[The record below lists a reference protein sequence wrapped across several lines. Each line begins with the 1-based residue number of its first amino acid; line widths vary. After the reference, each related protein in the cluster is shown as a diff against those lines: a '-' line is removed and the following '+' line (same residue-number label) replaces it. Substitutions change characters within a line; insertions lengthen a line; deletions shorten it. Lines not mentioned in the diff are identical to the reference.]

1 MRGEENAMR
10 RLSYVLVAASMLTLG
25 PFVPPVPAQPTSTGR
40 VMASL
45 NCGSHS
51 ANPKQHKSFQV
62 DLPFDLY
69 GSLWTL
75 DRKTSPQAGEEK
87 FRGILSPTGMML
99 IAGQGQS
106 DNGETW
112 TYEFS
117 GQKNPKGVT
126 ILKGSLRSEKPKGT
140 RTCSLTF

>member
-1 MRGEENAMR
+1 MRYFDWLLTMPILMLGSNAP
-10 RLSYVLVAASMLTLG
+10 VAAQQQT
-25 PFVPPVPAQPTSTGR
+25 PTDHVT
-40 VMASL
+40 ASL

-51 ANPKQHKSFQV
+51 ANPKELKSFQV
-62 DLPFDLY
+62 DLQFDVY
-69 GSLWTL
+69 GSLWMV

-99 IAGQGQS
+99 IAGQGKF

-117 GQKNPKGVT
+117 GRKNPKGIT
-126 ILKGSLRSEKPKGT
+126 ILRGSLQSEQPKGM
-140 RTCSLTF
+140 RTCSLTFESTP

>member
-1 MRGEENAMR
+1 
-10 RLSYVLVAASMLTLG
+10 L
-25 PFVPPVPAQPTSTGR
+25 AQQAPTDR
-40 VMASL
+40 VTASL

-51 ANPKQHKSFQV
+51 ANSKELKPFQA
-62 DLPFDLY
+62 DLQFDLY
-69 GSLWTL
+69 GSLWML

-99 IAGQGQS
+99 IAGQGES
-106 DNGETW
+106 GNGETW

-117 GQKNPKGVT
+117 GRKNPKGIT
-126 ILKGSLRSEKPKGT
+126 ILKGSLRSEQPKGV

>member
-1 MRGEENAMR
+1 MR
-10 RLSYVLVAASMLTLG
+10 RLGYLLAIASLAMFG
-25 PFVPPVPAQPTSTGR
+25 AGSAFAQSAPTDR
-40 VMASL
+40 VTASL

-51 ANPKQHKSFQV
+51 ANPKELKPFQV
-62 DLPFDLY
+62 DLEFELY
-69 GSLWTL
+69 GSLWTV

-99 IAGQGQS
+99 IAGQGSS
-106 DNGETW
+106 DSGETW

-117 GQKNPKGVT
+117 GRKNPKGIT
-126 ILKGSLRSEKPKGT
+126 ILKGSLNSEKPKGT